1 MGRTAGR
8 VKNGYLPSGAK
19 GSIQAQAF
27 AIAVTSGTEHVVSF
41 PKAVDRVTLW
51 LSSTGDVGVNVLW
64 AANDATTAV
73 LATAAP
79 TPTAQPT
86 AGAGTGISAE
96 GIGYL
101 LLVPQVAAKAFG
113 ATTNPSAGNLHAV
126 TIEVTNACA
135 FWHFKADANCTI
147 LGQGV
152 CAAAPQE

>member
-19 GSIQAQAF
+19 GSIAAQAF
-27 AIAVTSGTEHVVSF
+27 AIDVVSGTEHVISF
-41 PKAVDRVTLW
+41 PKAVDRVTIW
-51 LSSTGDVGVNVLW
+51 LTSLHDVGVNVLW

-73 LATAAP
+73 LTAALP
-79 TPTAQPT
+79 TPAQQPT
-86 AGAGTGISAE
+86 AGAGNGISAE
-96 GIGYL
+96 GVGCL

-135 FWHFKADANCTI
+135 FWHFKFDVTGTAR
-147 LGQGV
+147 GQGA